1 MHNAQCT
8 TQKLTTQDSKLKK
21 LKKLTTQNS
30 KLRTHNSGLR
40 TIMKRL
46 SSLIL
51 ALLLLTP
58 AVIARTSVDEVFR
71 SNIRLSAN
79 NYLAYPDSELPQLTP
94 APNGYQPFFINHYG
108 RHGSRW
114 LIDPKD
120 YSIPVEQITKAERNG
135 KLTKRGK
142 QVLEAC
148 RTMLKAS
155 DKRLGELS
163 DIGAEQHQRIAKRMF
178 LNFPEVWQGDAHVD
192 ARSTVVIRCILSMLN
207 ATSTLKS
214 LNPQLSITTDASE
227 HDMYYMNYRDTA
239 AIAAQRAA
247 KPAVEAMKAKLFT
260 PKRLETITSRLFNDK
275 KFVRDSI
282 ADTFTLV
289 MRLFDVVSNMQSH
302 HDFENIDLY
311 TGVFTA
317 DDATLIWTYNNARW
331 YLYSGDTPLTHHTG
345 ALAHRHLLLNFIE
358 AADRAIAS
366 GRNSATLRFGHESVV
381 LPTVCLMGLN
391 GMDYSTSDLATLAEH
406 WRSYEVFP
414 MAANI
419 QIIYYRKAGS
429 DDILVKI
436 LLNEHEAS
444 LPIATDC
451 APYYHW
457 RDVRAHFMSRIG
469 SSLN

>member
-1 MHNAQCT
+1 
-8 TQKLTTQDSKLKK
+8 
-21 LKKLTTQNS
+21 
-30 KLRTHNSGLR
+30 
-40 TIMKRL
+40 MKRFFL
-46 SSLIL
+46 LIWVIVVV
-51 ALLLLTP
+51 ATSIQ
-58 AVIARTSVDEVFR
+58 AQSIARETFEKDLR
-71 SNIRLSAN
+71 ISAN
-79 NYLAYPDSELPQLTP
+79 NYQAYPDKNLPTLTP
-94 APNGYQPFFINHYG
+94 APKGYTPFFINHYG

-120 YSIPVEQITKAERNG
+120 YSIPVEQLSKGEING
-135 KLTKRGK
+135 KLTQRGK
-142 QVLEAC
+142 EVLAACRNMLEAS
-148 RTMLKAS
+148 RQ
-155 DKRLGELS
+155 RLGELS

-207 ATSTLKS
+207 ETDMLKS
-214 LNPQLSITTDASE
+214 LNPRLRITTDASE
-227 HDMYYMNYRDTA
+227 HDMYYMNYRDTV

-247 KPAVEAMKAKLFT
+247 RPAVNEFKDKLFP
-260 PKRLETITSRLFNDK
+260 PKELDQRLGKITSRLFTDK

-282 ADTFTLV
+282 DSFTLV

-331 YLYSGDTPLTHHTG
+331 YVYSGNTPLTNHTG
-345 ALAHRHLLLNFIE
+345 PLAHRHLLLNFVE
-358 AADRAIAS
+358 AADIAIAS
-366 GRNSATLRFGHESVV
+366 GTNSATLRFGHESVV

-391 GMDYSTSDLATLAEH
+391 GMDYETTQLETLAEH

-419 QIIYYRKAGS
+419 QMVYYRKPGS

-436 LLNEHEAS
+436 LLNEHEAT
-444 LPIATDC
+444 LPIDTDI

-457 RDVRAHFMSRIG
+457 TDVRKHFLNRIG
-469 SSLN
+469 HP

>member
-1 MHNAQCT
+1 
-8 TQKLTTQDSKLKK
+8 
-21 LKKLTTQNS
+21 
-30 KLRTHNSGLR
+30 
-40 TIMKRL
+40 MKRFFL
-46 SSLIL
+46 LIWVIVVV
-51 ALLLLTP
+51 ATSIQ
-58 AVIARTSVDEVFR
+58 AQSIARETFEKDLR
-71 SNIRLSAN
+71 ISAN
-79 NYLAYPDSELPQLTP
+79 NYQAYPDKNLPTLTP
-94 APNGYQPFFINHYG
+94 APKGYTPFFINHYG

-120 YSIPVEQITKAERNG
+120 YSIPVEQLSKGEING
-135 KLTKRGK
+135 KLTQRGK
-142 QVLEAC
+142 EVLAACRNMLEAS
-148 RTMLKAS
+148 RQ
-155 DKRLGELS
+155 RLGELS
-163 DIGAEQHQRIAKRMF
+163 DIGAEQHQGIARRMVE
-178 LNFPEVWQGDAHVD
+178 NFPEVWKGDAHVD

-207 ATSTLKS
+207 ETDMLKS
-214 LNPQLSITTDASE
+214 LNPRLRITTDASE
-227 HDMYYMNYRDTA
+227 HDMYYMNYRDTV

-247 KPAVEAMKAKLFT
+247 RPAVNEFKDKLF
-260 PKRLETITSRLFNDK
+260 PPKELDKRLGKITSRLFTDK

-282 ADTFTLV
+282 DSFTLV

-331 YLYSGDTPLTHHTG
+331 YVYSGNTPLTNHTG
-345 ALAHRHLLLNFIE
+345 PLAHRHLLLNFVE
-358 AADRAIAS
+358 AADIAIAS
-366 GRNSATLRFGHESVV
+366 GTNSATLRFGHESVV

-391 GMDYSTSDLATLAEH
+391 GMDYETTQLETLAEH

-419 QIIYYRKAGS
+419 QMVYYRKPGS

-444 LPIATDC
+444 LPIDTDC

-457 RDVRAHFMSRIG
+457 TDVRRHLLSRIT
-469 SSLN
+469 SN

>member
-1 MHNAQCT
+1 
-8 TQKLTTQDSKLKK
+8 
-21 LKKLTTQNS
+21 
-30 KLRTHNSGLR
+30 
-40 TIMKRL
+40 MKRFFL
-46 SSLIL
+46 LIW
-51 ALLLLTP
+51 
-58 AVIARTSVDEVFR
+58 AVVVVATSIQAQSIARETFEKDLR
-71 SNIRLSAN
+71 ISAN
-79 NYLAYPDSELPQLTP
+79 NYQAYPDKNLPTLTP
-94 APNGYQPFFINHYG
+94 APKGYTPFFINHYG

-120 YSIPVEQITKAERNG
+120 YSIPVEQLSKGEING
-135 KLTKRGK
+135 KLTQRGK
-142 QVLEAC
+142 EVLAACRNMLEAS
-148 RTMLKAS
+148 RQ
-155 DKRLGELS
+155 RLGELS
-163 DIGAEQHQRIAKRMF
+163 DIGAEQHQGIARRMVE
-178 LNFPEVWQGDAHVD
+178 NFPEVWQGDAHVD

-247 KPAVEAMKAKLFT
+247 RPAVEAMKAKLFT

-282 ADTFTLV
+282 DSFTLV

-331 YLYSGDTPLTHHTG
+331 YVYSGNTPLTNHTG
-345 ALAHRHLLLNFIE
+345 PLAHRHLLLNFVE
-358 AADRAIAS
+358 AADIAIAS
-366 GRNSATLRFGHESVV
+366 GTNSATLRFGHESVV

-391 GMDYSTSDLATLAEH
+391 GMDYETTQLETLAEH

-419 QIIYYRKAGS
+419 QMVYYRKPGS

-436 LLNEHEAS
+436 LLNEHEAT
-444 LPIATDC
+444 LPIATDV

-457 RDVRAHFMSRIG
+457 TDVRRHLLSRIT
-469 SSLN
+469 SN